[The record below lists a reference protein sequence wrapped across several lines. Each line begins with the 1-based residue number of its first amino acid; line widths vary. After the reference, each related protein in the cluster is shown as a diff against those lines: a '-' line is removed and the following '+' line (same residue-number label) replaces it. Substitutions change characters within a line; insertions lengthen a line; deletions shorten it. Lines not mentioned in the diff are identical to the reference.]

1 MRDWQTILLQFIC
14 GGILAAGMAACGPT
28 EARLSAPP
36 PITQLASSPALPVAT
51 EAAQQRAKG
60 TMESRLVTAH
70 NQFGFA
76 LFRSLLAKEPA
87 ANVFFSPLSLALA
100 LTMTYNGAAGET
112 QQAMAQ
118 ALHLTG
124 MKVAEVNQASA
135 ALQKTLTQ
143 ADSKIKLELANA
155 LWARQ
160 GVTFNADFLA
170 RNRQFFGAEIASL
183 NFGSPRA
190 TRTINNWVSRKT
202 KGHIPTIIERIDA
215 QAVLFLLN
223 AVYFKG
229 QWQQPFAK
237 ALTQEA
243 TFYLLSGATR
253 QVPMMA
259 QTGRYQYFQ
268 DENFQ
273 ALRLPYGQGNLSL
286 DLFLPA
292 AGTSLSTFLAGL
304 NQATWEQWMT
314 RFQQKEGEIKIPRVK
329 LAYEATL
336 NDPLQALGMA
346 VAFAPGRADFSGMRQ
361 PRDLFLSEVKHK
373 AILDLN
379 EQGTEAAA
387 ATSIGVGVT
396 SVMPPIE
403 KFTFVANRPFLLS
416 IRHQQSGAILFLG
429 VVTEPK

>member
-1 MRDWQTILLQFIC
+1 MKYRPTILLRFIC
-14 GGILAAGMAACGPT
+14 GGVLAASIAACGPT

-36 PITQLASSPALPVAT
+36 PVTQLASSPALTVAT
-51 EAAQQRAKG
+51 AAAGQVAKG
-60 TMESRLVTAH
+60 TMESRLASAH

-76 LFRSLLAKEPA
+76 LFHRLVAKEPA

-112 QQAMAQ
+112 QQALAQ

-124 MKVAEVNQASA
+124 MSFAEVNQASA
-135 ALQKTLTQ
+135 ALQKTLTR
-143 ADSKIKLELANA
+143 ADSKIKLDIANS

-160 GVTFNADFLA
+160 GVNFNADFLA
-170 RNRQFFGAEIASL
+170 RNRQVFGAEIAAL
-183 NFGSPRA
+183 NFASPRA
-190 TRTINNWVSRKT
+190 TPTINNWVSRKT
-202 KGHIPTIIERIDA
+202 KGHIPTILERIDA

-229 QWQQPFAK
+229 QWQKQFAK
-237 ALTQEA
+237 SLTQEA
-243 TFYLLSGATR
+243 PFYLLSGATR
-253 QVPMMA
+253 PVPLMS
-259 QTGRYQYFQ
+259 QTGRFQYFQ
-268 DENFQ
+268 GENFQ
-273 ALRLPYGQGNLSL
+273 ALSLPYGQGHLSL

-292 AGTSLSTFLAGL
+292 PGTALQTFLAGV
-304 NQATWEQWMT
+304 NQATWQQWLT
-314 RFQQKEGEIKIPRVK
+314 RFQEREGEIKIPRCK

-346 VAFAPGRADFSGMRQ
+346 VAFTPGRADFSGMRKQ
-361 PRDLFLSEVKHK
+361 RDLFLSAVKHK
-373 AILDLN
+373 AVLDLN

-387 ATSIGVGVT
+387 ATSTGMSVT
-396 SVMPPIE
+396 SVMPPTE
-403 KFTFVANRPFLLS
+403 KFTLVANRPFLLV